1 MHQYS
6 AIQSLRARLAEL
18 EALEPAETSSRPR
31 EVGGAVADDTTHV
44 PEGSAQLTRESRL
57 DSRTP
62 TGGTELEVSEAN
74 AASSGHPHTTYQ
86 TPPPT
91 EPCPEPRSFE
101 KLIKPVS
108 RLISRRTD
116 AAPAPL
122 SAPAAARN
130 PAASCKC
137 HRVLSSTNW
146 SLPLRRVAD
155 GLVATYFRRV
165 HRIYPILH
173 QRTFQRQYE
182 GLWESDSDSTPAECS
197 GLCRKKNQCRLFA
210 ATLQAVFALATL
222 FSPNRPEENAAQ
234 ADSFFR
240 KAQGLE
246 FFDLLDEET
255 GLELVQLGLIMGF
268 YLQGTEKF
276 SKCWNM
282 TGLTIRLAQ
291 NMGLHLDWTEAR
303 KRGLAPS
310 RPTQLEYEMRSR
322 VWYGCLTLERYFVHN
337 PGPSFPF
344 RCSVKSH

>member
-1 MHQYS
+1 M
-6 AIQSLRARLAEL
+6 
-18 EALEPAETSSRPR
+18 
-31 EVGGAVADDTTHV
+31 
-44 PEGSAQLTRESRL
+44 
-57 DSRTP
+57 
-62 TGGTELEVSEAN
+62 SEAN

-234 ADSFFR
+234 ADFFFR